1 MRSLTGNEVAAV
13 SGGDVAELL
22 ALGLALGI
30 FARFVLDS
38 IAGSQPDGTQMGDIQ
53 AP

>member
-13 SGGDVAELL
+13 SGGDPADLL
-22 ALGLALGI
+22 LLGFVLGI
-30 FARFVLDS
+30 FGRFVVDS
-38 IAGSQPDGTQMGDIQ
+38 VSGMQPDGTQMSDIQ